1 MKDIRLYGIPNCDT
15 VKKAKNFLES
25 AGVKYEFV
33 DFKKV
38 PPTLKLIKEW
48 EKSLGDLPVN
58 KRGTTFRKIK
68 DKFEEASLDNKR
80 KILVE
85 NSSAIKRPVLE
96 VDGAAI
102 EIGFQKNNWQNLK
115 LT

>member
-1 MKDIRLYGIPNCDT
+1 MVSIRLYGIPNCDT
-15 VKKAKNFLES
+15 VKKAKTFLDN
-25 AGVKYEFV
+25 AGVDYEFV
-33 DFKKV
+33 NFKKV
-38 PPTLKLIKEW
+38 PPTLKLIKDW

-68 DKFEEASLDNKR
+68 IDFEEASLDKKR

-96 VDGAAI
+96 VDGKAI
-102 EIGFQKNNWQNLK
+102 EIGFQKEDWQNLK
-115 LT
+115 LS